1 LELLVAVVQAL
12 VFTLLSIAFTGALCS
27 HTDDEPAGEKAAH

>member
-12 VFTLLSIAFTGALCS
+12 VFTLLCVAFTGMFCS
-27 HTDDEPAGEKAAH
+27 HSSEDEAVHGH